1 MLLAVLTASWC
12 SFTFVLRDGVK
23 EAGKSPARSRHCVP
37 VTVSGAGQSD
47 TSPVT
52 SPVQSGR
59 TILKEAFVS
68 SITAP
73 GCTPVPRVRLSPQA
87 LSKGRLALLL
97 GIVVFLAV
105 AIYYFVGVDEGMVS
119 LFGKTMVIHEW
130 VHDSRHFLGFP
141 CH

>member
-1 MLLAVLTASWC
+1 M
-12 SFTFVLRDGVK
+12 
-23 EAGKSPARSRHCVP
+23 
-37 VTVSGAGQSD
+37 
-47 TSPVT
+47 
-52 SPVQSGR
+52 
-59 TILKEAFVS
+59 S
-68 SITAP
+68 SISAP
-73 GCTPVPRVRLSPQA
+73 GSTPIPRVRLSPQA
-87 LSKGRLALLL
+87 LSKGRIALLL